1 MDGATFGAPYP
12 PSLPSGD
19 AFNFYLEAKRTNA
32 QLTADRLEGFLLG
45 ASGLSRLFR
54 DFAKG
59 KPGKVTHTSPYE
71 TRSGRKHEHFVIGML
86 VFRLKPGE
94 RDTVEIKKQF
104 DLAVGRRLE
113 CKKKDIREG
122 ENDKKKRTLKRLP
135 TVALVVTSTDDKVEG
150 MMAVFTVIGATK
162 ALRFKATAP
171 RKP

>member
-1 MDGATFGAPYP
+1 
-12 PSLPSGD
+12 
-19 AFNFYLEAKRTNA
+19 
-32 QLTADRLEGFLLG
+32 
-45 ASGLSRLFR
+45 
-54 DFAKG
+54 
-59 KPGKVTHTSPYE
+59 
-71 TRSGRKHEHFVIGML
+71 ML